1 MIEENLDK
9 DIQNISNNEQEKLK
23 QQNLPKK
30 IPLTIVWTTSQILVA
45 KLVKL
50 MADKANDMKNE
61 EKKQTVLNT
70 VKTFYDTVFVF
81 FDIPFVP
88 SFIEPIIHNRVK
100 QILIILVSA
109 TIDAT
114 VKTFQDTGVISS

>member
-1 MIEENLDK
+1 MTEENLDK

-114 VKTFQDTGVISS
+114 VKTFRDTGVISS

>member
-1 MIEENLDK
+1 MTLQDLNK
-9 DIQNISNNEQEKLK
+9 DIENISINEKKALELK
-23 QQNLPKK
+23 DLPKK
-30 IPLTIVWTTSQILVA
+30 IPLAIVWSTSQILVA

-50 MADKANDMKNE
+50 MADKASDMENTQ
-61 EKKQTVLNT
+61 KKQTVLDAI
-70 VKTFYDTVFVF
+70 KAFYDTVFVF

-114 VKTFQDTGVISS
+114 VKTFRETGVIT

>member
-9 DIQNISNNEQEKLK
+9 DIQNISNDEQEKLK

-61 EKKQTVLNT
+61 EKKQTVLNA